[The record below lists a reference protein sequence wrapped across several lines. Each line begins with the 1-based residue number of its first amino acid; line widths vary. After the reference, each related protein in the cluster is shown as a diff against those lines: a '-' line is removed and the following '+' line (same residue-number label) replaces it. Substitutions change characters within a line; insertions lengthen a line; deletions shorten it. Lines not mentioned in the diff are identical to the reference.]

1 MDLIYVHVP
10 KCAGTALREAL
21 TDAYGHDQIYQDV
34 SDRLLDPLSP
44 INIRR
49 DDFLRNFRAERA
61 ALLARKHV
69 VHGHLCIQKYDGIDA
84 LRVTILR
91 HPIDRLISHYF
102 FWIYCAP
109 HGHSLHDKFLAERPT
124 ITQFAQ
130 IPQIAR
136 FYERIL
142 FRDAD
147 MSIFDLVGLTEQ
159 MDETIARLEK
169 LIGKKLKVKRS
180 NENGSPFYTRQ
191 RAEILQNPK
200 IMRELADALREDIAF
215 YERFAAIG

>member
-1 MDLIYVHVP
+1 MDLISVHVP

-21 TDAYGHDQIYQDV
+21 ADAYGHDRIYYDL

-44 INIRR
+44 INVRR
-49 DDFLRNFRAERA
+49 DDFLRKFRADRD
-61 ALLARKHV
+61 ALLARKRV
-69 VHGHLCIQKYDGIDA
+69 VHGHMCIQKYDGIDA
-84 LRVTILR
+84 VRITLLR

-102 FWIYCAP
+102 FWIYCPP

-124 ITQFAQ
+124 ITQFAK

-136 FYERIL
+136 FYERVI

-159 MDETIARLEK
+159 MDQTVARLEK
-169 LIGKKLKVKRS
+169 LIGKNLKVKIS
-180 NENGSPFYTRQ
+180 NENGSPHYARQ
-191 RAEILQNPK
+191 RAQILQNPK
-200 IMRELADALREDIAF
+200 IMRELADALHDDIAF
-215 YERFAAIG
+215 YERFAAVG